1 MWRGD
6 LGQIQARAGFPENRP
21 LAEAV
26 WAGATGHNMRYI
38 EKEITLLSDGGDMS
52 IHRRRFLKAASV
64 GTVLGLAGC
73 SSQQSDGNA
82 SPTPNST
89 QQDDQQGSG
98 QIGDGELVLATTT
111 STYDTGLLGALNPVF
126 EESFGVTM
134 KTIPKGTG
142 ASLRT
147 ARDGDADVILVH
159 ARNAEDQFMQD
170 GFGVNRRDVMFNDFV
185 IVGPEDDP
193 AGINGMESAT
203 DAFAT
208 IAEQEAV
215 FVSRGDDSGTNKK
228 ELIIWDEA
236 GIEPSGEWYR
246 AIGKGMGDTLVQANE
261 SGAYT
266 LADRGTY
273 LSMQDEIELVIHVQ
287 GPLKGGPVILKNP
300 YGVMAVNPAKYG
312 DVNYQAAM
320 AYIGFLTSP
329 QGQSMIEN
337 YTANGSQ
344 LFFPNAIAEEP
355 NFGQYVPQGYSAEQ
369 AQSLSRHDKQFL
381 YWVENKVPTNY

>member
-1 MWRGD
+1 MQRRTF
-6 LGQIQARAGFPENRP
+6 LRA
-21 LAEAV
+21 
-26 WAGATGHNMRYI
+26 AGVG
-38 EKEITLLSDGGDMS
+38 S
-52 IHRRRFLKAASV
+52 IV
-64 GTVLGLAGC
+64 GLAGC
-73 SSQQSDGNA
+73 SQQNQQQ
-82 SPTPNST
+82 TTTQEQTT
-89 QQDDQQGSG
+89 QQTTAQDQSNQGGSQGSG

-111 STYDTGLLGALNPVF
+111 STYDTGLLGHLNPTF
-126 EESFGVTM
+126 EENYGITI

-159 ARNAEDQFMQD
+159 ARNAEDEFMQD

-193 AGINGMESAT
+193 AGITGMESAT
-203 DAFAT
+203 EAFAT
-208 IAEQEAV
+208 IAESEST

-236 GIEPSGEWYR
+236 GIEPNGKWYR
-246 AIGKGMGDTLVQANE
+246 EIGKGMGDTLVQASQ

-273 LSMQDEIELVIHVQ
+273 LSMQNEIELVIHVQ

-300 YGVMAVNPAKYG
+300 YGVMAVNPAKYD

-344 LFFPNAIAEEP
+344 LFFPNAISEEP
-355 NFGQYVPQGYSAEQ
+355 NFQQYVPQGYTAQE
-369 AQSLSRHDKQFL
+369 AQSLSKPDKQFL
-381 YWVENKVPTNY
+381 YWVENEVPATY